1 MVLSQYIHT
10 RDFGIA
16 QWYSFRLACMRSG
29 SIPGS
34 DRPKLLEQAVT
45 GPMPSPWQQVQLSR
59 VLGDDYYKRRTIVK
73 EGVAR

>member
-1 MVLSQYIHT
+1 
-10 RDFGIA
+10 
-16 QWYSFRLACMRSG
+16 MRSG

-59 VLGDDYYKRRTIVK
+59 VLGDDYYKRMTSVK
-73 EGVAR
+73 EGVAS